1 MQNTTS
7 HKTNKQI
14 LQKSLEKGESS
25 VLLIT
30 PLLAYGTMSKKL
42 GSSIADRVE
51 TAVLLGHGFIGPER
65 DNTLDGEEYML
76 VKFCNNI

>member
-1 MQNTTS
+1 VK
-7 HKTNKQI
+7 KTNKQI
-14 LQKSLEKGESS
+14 LQKLLEKGKSS
-25 VLLIT
+25 VLIT

-42 GSSIADRVE
+42 GGSIADRVE

-76 VKFCNNI
+76 VKFSRNNI